1 MLPETEAA
9 PEVHRTGHRLADMI
23 VGFSAIFISVCSLA
37 LAIHHGHTMERL
49 VEANSRPFLEF
60 GTSNGEPRA
69 GAPDAAPGAA
79 GEVLSVLSVSVS
91 NPGAGAARI
100 DRFSI
105 ALDRQPVADW
115 SALFRRLKDEAAAK
129 HLLPPGSMASG
140 TITYS
145 TVAETYLKAGAE
157 KSILRW
163 PRSEANAPLWDYIDA
178 ARQSGRIALEACYC
192 SIFDQCWIAR
202 TKTFRPDPVKAC
214 S

>member
-9 PEVHRTGHRLADMI
+9 PEVHRTGRRLADVT

-60 GTSNGEPRA
+60 GTSNGEARA
-69 GAPDAAPGAA
+69 PTADGAPGGGGP
-79 GEVLSVLSVSVS
+79 VVSMLTVSAS

-100 DRFSI
+100 ERFSVT
-105 ALDRQPVADW
+105 LDGQPVADW
-115 SALFRRLKDEAAAK
+115 NELFRRLKDEAAAK
-129 HLLPPGSMASG
+129 RLLPPGAIASG

-157 KSILRW
+157 KFIVRW
-163 PRSEANAPLWDYIDA
+163 PRSEANAPLWDYIDV
-178 ARQSGRIALEACYC
+178 ARQSGRVALEACYC